1 MLNATL
7 LLQTKLIMKL
17 LFPFL
22 AWLYLNY
29 LLKHYFSSKLWPVL
43 CLFWFSN
50 FILTDLTSFFFRAN
64 RSHDR
69 TSKCKQTVFW
79 GEKNPRLL
87 DWSLSVFFV
96 VWNVFDLISTH
107 RRFCRF
113 QTIFVKSKL
122 IFFNIFIFCHVTYL
136 GVVKYKH
143 E

>member
-1 MLNATL
+1 MFHATL
-7 LLQTKLIMKL
+7 LLQTKLIMNL

-22 AWLYLNY
+22 AWLYLNH

-43 CLFWFSN
+43 CLFWSSN
-50 FILTDLTSFFFRAN
+50 FILTDLTSFFAQTDHTIERAN
-64 RSHDR
+64 VN
-69 TSKCKQTVFW
+69 KQFS
-79 GEKNPRLL
+79 GGKNPRLL

-96 VWNVFDLISTH
+96 VWNVFDLISSH

-113 QTIFVKSKL
+113 QTLSVNSKL